1 MAEGGRAGGL
11 TRAAPATTVA
21 AASAGPDAF
30 GHPHF
35 RNRKRMNEFEKVTA
49 PPPPPAGVAP
59 QEDRIVALIV
69 HLTGIVAS
77 FIVPLILWLV
87 NKDNPAKAWLNDQ
100 SKEALNFQ
108 ITVFIAY
115 LVCSLLSGI
124 GIGLALIPL
133 VWIANLVLCILA
145 GIKANEG
152 VSYRYPF
159 ALRLIK

>member
-1 MAEGGRAGGL
+1 MRS
-11 TRAAPATTVA
+11 TT
-21 AASAGPDAF
+21 
-30 GHPHF
+30 HP
-35 RNRKRMNEFEKVTA
+35 RNYTLMNEFENVTA

-59 QEDRIVALIV
+59 QEDRVVALIV
-69 HLTGIVAS
+69 HLTGIVVS
-77 FIVPLILWLV
+77 FVVPLILWLV

-108 ITVFIAY
+108 ITVFLAY
-115 LVCSLLSGI
+115 VVCSVLGVI
-124 GIGLALIPL
+124 GIGFLLMPL

-152 VSYRYPF
+152 VTYRYPF